1 MEQNTGEMLISQI
14 FELFETGEEAINF
27 LNRHEMAENQY
38 LLEDLH
44 TLCAAIASAV
54 EQLTPQITLKNK
66 LKEIGLNAPLSVGR
80 ATR

>member
-27 LNRHEMAENQY
+27 LSRHEMAENRY

-44 TLCAAIASAV
+44 TPCAAIASAV
-54 EQLTPQITLKNK
+54 EQQI
-66 LKEIGLNAPLSVGR
+66 GR
-80 ATR
+80 AHV